1 MSWPVARATLRRVHR
16 MQLPNV
22 SITWQS
28 ENDPAAAVGTN
39 TVVTI
44 IHGQTLYNYLNL
56 PREEVECRFQKVMTE
71 RNPILAAREPTT
83 ASALTTHFDDEFML
97 WLNAGDELKTM
108 AEDLF
113 GMLAELN
120 ETPPKNE

>member
-1 MSWPVARATLRRVHR
+1 

-56 PREEVECRFQKVMTE
+56 PREEVERRFQKVMHE
-71 RNPILAAREPTT
+71 RNPILAAREPTE

-113 GMLAELN
+113 GMLAEQY
-120 ETPPKNE
+120 ETPPKR